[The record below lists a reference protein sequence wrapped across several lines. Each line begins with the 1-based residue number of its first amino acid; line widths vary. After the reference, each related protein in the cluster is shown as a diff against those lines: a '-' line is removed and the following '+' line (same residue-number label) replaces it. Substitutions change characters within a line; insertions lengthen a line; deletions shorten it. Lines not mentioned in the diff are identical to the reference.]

1 MPSPGRR
8 LPSAFAATLLLAVGC
23 GRELP
28 PESGTA
34 TATAAPVRSRDDA
47 PATGC
52 EQRTPAERLETLR
65 RGVAALPAAA
75 SLAGRSRLTPQLG
88 AVAQALGRGEDAR
101 AAEGLQAF
109 IADIVE
115 LRLRAPFEERVV
127 LASEAQCL
135 LDALNPA
142 AVGEAR

>member
-8 LPSAFAATLLLAVGC
+8 LPAALAASLLLAAGC

-28 PESGTA
+28 PESVSTA
-34 TATAAPVRSRDDA
+34 VAAAPVRRLDDA
-47 PATGC
+47 PAAGC
-52 EQRTPAERLETLR
+52 EPRTPAERLETLR

-75 SLAGRSRLTPQLG
+75 SVTARSRLTPQLG
-88 AVAQALGRGEDAR
+88 GVAQALGRGEDAR
-101 AAEGLQAF
+101 AAATLQAF
-109 IADIVE
+109 IADVVE

-135 LDALNPA
+135 LDALNPT
-142 AVGEAR
+142 AVGDA